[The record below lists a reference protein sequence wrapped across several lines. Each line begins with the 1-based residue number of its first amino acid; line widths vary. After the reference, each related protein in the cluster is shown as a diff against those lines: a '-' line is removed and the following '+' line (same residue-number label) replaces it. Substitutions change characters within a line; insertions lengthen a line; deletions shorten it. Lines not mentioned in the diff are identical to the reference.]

1 MIAKKY
7 YAEAADESL
16 LDPQVRQQAV
26 PKVGVLLVNL
36 GTPTTPTAKDIRRYL
51 AEFLSD
57 QRVVELHPLLWQ
69 LILRGAVL
77 PFRPKK
83 LVPKYQSIWMEQGS
97 PLLIYSQAQAD
108 LLEQQLQQ
116 QGLDIPVR
124 LGMRYAQPAMHQ
136 ALEELKD
143 VGCERILMMP
153 LYPQYAAST
162 TATAVDELNRY
173 VAMRRNQPETR
184 YVKSYC
190 QHPSYIQALV
200 QSIERQWAQGP
211 KPQRLLLSYHGIP
224 RRSVSAGDPYYKE
237 CMLTTAAV
245 RDALVAHNVPVFASF
260 QSRFGAERW
269 LEPYTEPTLRQWA
282 QEGLK
287 SVHVACPGF
296 LADCLET
303 LEEIQMECH
312 DAFLA
317 EGGQEFAYIACLND
331 EPQWIS
337 GLCDIVLQN
346 LSGWELPLK
355 QN

>member
-1 MIAKKY
+1 MISKKY
-7 YAEAADESL
+7 YAEPDDASL
-16 LDPQVRQQAV
+16 LDAQVRTQPS
-26 PKVGVLLVNL
+26 PKVGVMLVNL
-36 GTPTTPTAKDIRRYL
+36 GTPSTPTVKAIRRYL

-57 QRVVELHPLLWQ
+57 QRVVEISPVFWQ
-69 LILRGAVL
+69 LILRGVVL

-83 LVPKYQSIWMEQGS
+83 LVPKYKSIWLDEGS
-97 PLLIYSQAQAD
+97 PLLVYSQAQAD
-108 LLEQQLQQ
+108 LLQQLLQA
-116 QGLDIPVR
+116 QGYDVPVR
-124 LGMRYAQPAMHQ
+124 LAMRYGQPAIHDTLQ
-136 ALEELKD
+136 ELNAL
-143 VGCERILMMP
+143 GCERILMLP

-190 QHPSYIQALV
+190 QHPGYIQPLV
-200 QSIERQWAQGP
+200 QSIVRHWEHNP
-211 KPQRLLLSYHGIP
+211 KPQRLLLSYHGVP
-224 RRSVSAGDPYYKE
+224 RRTITAGDPYYRE

-245 RDALVAHNVPVFASF
+245 RDALVAYDVPVYASF

-282 QEGLK
+282 KEGVE

-303 LEEIQMECH
+303 LEEIQMECQE
-312 DAFLA
+312 AFL
-317 EGGQEFAYIACLND
+317 EDGGKTFSYIACLND
-331 EPQWIS
+331 DPKWIA

-346 LSGWELPLK
+346 LAGWDLRK
-355 QN
+355 S